1 VVINVLID
9 AKKGTSNTMAA
20 SSLEVF
26 EDGAPQKIESI
37 AGPGTP
43 LSLCILIDVS
53 GSMTSKKDQIA
64 GAAKELVKSLPPG
77 SEVMIWVFADK
88 AYLAVP
94 FTRAEAIDL
103 TLFDRLKFGHHAAI
117 NDSVIVAEQH
127 FVQFARYQRRALVL
141 VTDGFDSVS
150 LHGMSDVTHAM
161 ELPGSPFVY
170 ILEIFDP
177 YRPIP
182 GEHTRIGDF
191 LSPNRAHVE
200 MAGESDA
207 AAQGA
212 LDISQCVNRQYALS
226 YRSALIAPDLRLHKI
241 QVKPPAPNP
250 EIRIESL
257 PGYYIPSH

>member
-1 VVINVLID
+1 
-9 AKKGTSNTMAA
+9 
-20 SSLEVF
+20 
-26 EDGAPQKIESI
+26 
-37 AGPGTP
+37 
-43 LSLCILIDVS
+43 
-53 GSMTSKKDQIA
+53 
-64 GAAKELVKSLPPG
+64 
-77 SEVMIWVFADK
+77 MIWVFADK